1 MRFDSEWRQHGL
13 ALFCACTA
21 LMLAAC
27 AASPTP
33 FQPSTDGY
41 GYSQQKIEG
50 NRYRVT
56 FAGNSETSLDTVRNY
71 MLVRAAEV
79 TLENGGDYFTI
90 TDQSTQSATSYRGT
104 GTGPV
109 GFGTGFSTGGVGVG
123 MSSFSAYP
131 SDSYTAWADI
141 VIGEGA
147 KPADDLNAYDARA
160 VLSQLD
166 PTVVRAPGVLRVIPP
181 PQASDG

>member
-1 MRFDSEWRQHGL
+1 MKFDPERRRRGVIL
-13 ALFCACTA
+13 LGACAL
-21 LMLAAC
+21 LLAAC
-27 AASPTP
+27 AADPTP
-33 FQPSTDGY
+33 FQPNTDGY
-41 GYSQQKIEG
+41 GYSTQKIED

-56 FAGNSETSLDTVRNY
+56 FAGNSQTSLDTVRNY
-71 MLVRAAEV
+71 MLVRAAET

-104 GTGPV
+104 GSGPMV
-109 GFGTGFSTGGVGVG
+109 GTTFGTGGVGIG
-123 MSSFSAYP
+123 MSTFSAYP

-141 VIGEGA
+141 VIGKGA
-147 KPADDLNAYDARA
+147 KPSDNLDSYDARA

-166 PTVVRAPGVLRVIPP
+166 PSVVRAPGVMRVLPP